1 MCWKQEW
8 AHAINNLQKA
18 IEHVE
23 RAKSKLIKRRE
34 RNEAALQKK
43 WADRYEK
50 EKIYARID
58 KNRMGQQQCENIIAD
73 LKDWQDQLF
82 IMIHKYGIS
91 HSDDPKRVYKL
102 MGLYP
107 FDDKLK
113 EYGYENQNR

>member
-8 AHAINNLQKA
+8 AQAISNLQKA

-23 RAKSKLIKRRE
+23 KARGKLIKRRE
-34 RNEAALQKK
+34 RNEASLKKK

-50 EKIYARID
+50 NKIEARIE
-58 KNRMGQQQCENIIAD
+58 KNRRGQEQCEKIIAD

-82 IMIHKYGIS
+82 RMIHEYGIT

-102 MGLYP
+102 MGKYP
-107 FDDKLK
+107 VAEKLK
-113 EYGYENQNR
+113 EYKL